1 MPHLIIEHSNNL
13 TIKTEEL
20 VATIHQAAISTALF
34 DLTTVKTRANS
45 FEYFQLGNG
54 KAGFVHVQA
63 HIMAGREVD
72 QKQRLSETLLYAL
85 EDAVGDDFQLS
96 VHVYDLL
103 PEIYRKN

>member
-1 MPHLIIEHSNNL
+1 
-13 TIKTEEL
+13 
-20 VATIHQAAISTALF
+20 
-34 DLTTVKTRANS
+34 
-45 FEYFQLGNG
+45 
-54 KAGFVHVQA
+54 
-63 HIMAGREVD
+63 MAGREVE

>member
-13 TIKTEEL
+13 PIKTEEL

-45 FEYFQLGNG
+45 FSHFQLGNG
-54 KAGFVHVQA
+54 KAGFVHIQA
-63 HIMAGREVD
+63 HIMAGREIE
-72 QKQRLSETLLYAL
+72 QKQRLSDTLLYAL
-85 EDAVGDDFQLS
+85 EDVVGDDYQLS
-96 VHVYDLL
+96 VHIYDLM